1 MRVHSWLPLP
11 SFDEEATAGGRYLGA
26 VQGGRVRR
34 TYRTLSRAAR
44 PGDQRFSGQRG
55 RRRHRSVFSADDSRY
70 APIFGSNTVFR
81 SAKPPEAASQRTLT
95 TRPAASRPKCSSLLV
110 TTNSK
115 DATAAGTAEPSSAEP
130 TEEIEMQKRR
140 EPPTQF
146 MVQYIDDC
154 LDLVITASYA
164 SHIRALKR
172 FLIASHAEKMWINTK
187 AVFATKCV
195 STASFRCTMQQSRPR
210 RQALASWSGQH
221 CQRMGAQHS
230 RRLRTSKCK
239 CAYL

>member
-44 PGDQRFSGQRG
+44 PGDQADVSDVSAAVQRG

-164 SHIRALKR
+164 SHIKPLGCNMACCLGI
-172 FLIASHAEKMWINTK
+172 IAS
-187 AVFATKCV
+187 
-195 STASFRCTMQQSRPR
+195 P
-210 RQALASWSGQH
+210 
-221 CQRMGAQHS
+221 
-230 RRLRTSKCK
+230 
-239 CAYL
+239 